1 VKILEPAQH
10 VVESIS
16 HAPDFVGARLYRSR
30 REIPGPGARHR
41 VPDQRDR
48 AVNQLAS
55 EPVNEEGQQ
64 DDCRRREPERD
75 LPALGPKLVDC
86 CERDRRDGA

>member
-1 VKILEPAQH
+1 MKILEPAQH